1 LSYAETNTFKS
12 FLSRHGYLLAVTA
25 WFITLAII
33 IDTYF
38 NTSTSPADVRQSVE
52 KAVQKKEKD
61 FEQMASDSVFIQS
74 LLRGNY
80 SREQLSEAHNKPY
93 YFFLYEIDSLSNYSL
108 NFWNTHAVVPTAG
121 LMYLSGNSGFVQL
134 QNGYYVWSKRS
145 YDDYLL
151 IGLIPVKW
159 NYVIT
164 NEYITNEFALKKDIL
179 EGYVLSD
186 ELSKGLTIT
195 SIQGTPLFSIYE
207 VYKDGIPTNHP
218 LSIVFMVIAVLVF
231 LLFLQMFSGLLARK
245 YHPVTGILFFAG
257 IAIVLRVLTYHYNI
271 PLNTRQFNLFDP
283 AIYGSSAVLKSLGDL
298 LINVLLALWITL
310 LIRNFVFRYQIS
322 ITPTRKIRNWL
333 IVFAGCIGLLAITF
347 ICTSVVRSLV
357 ADSHISFDVM
367 NFFSLNRYSVIGV
380 IILCSIAITF
390 YTSSQLILHLIR
402 PLLAGQQWLVYLLIL
417 VPGMLYLS
425 TRIGKL
431 EGGTDLFI
439 LLWLVL
445 FVLLCSHPML
455 TLRDNKI
462 ISSRLIVWLIW
473 FSVSITGI
481 IILQNR
487 SKELQNRKYYADNI
501 AAKADPTSETLIN
514 TMLTDFRDDYLA
526 DNFYKLASPYQSKY
540 FKDSLIEGN
549 VSGYTDKYLTR
560 IFTFDAEEQ
569 PLHNPDSTSYND
581 LNTIF
586 ETQAKPTG
594 ISNLYYYDQSY
605 DQYSYISKKTLY
617 QGDGQLLGY
626 VFILASLKVD
636 KNEVLYPELFNR
648 GQTNSIESSS
658 KYAFA
663 VYNNGKLISSYND
676 YPFATTINTDKL
688 PRESYFEVQRKGHH
702 ELWHNAGAGRLVVIV
717 SENNLTIETMTL
729 FSYIFCAFLLLT
741 FLIWIVNALV
751 NSRFRLKA
759 LRNYWQLSLRN
770 QIHGTIIFISVLS
783 FLVIGAASIVFFVN
797 RYQNNNREMLSR
809 VIHIME
815 NEIKTAMNTQAAS
828 GDSSDSRT
836 VSREQLE
843 VVIRKI
849 SEIHGTDVNLYDL
862 NGNLMVS
869 SLPLPYIKGILST
882 LMEPVAFY
890 HMDKNNEVQYFQQEQ
905 IGKLSFISNYK
916 PVINNYGDK
925 FAYLNIPYF
934 TSESNLKAE
943 ISNFLVT
950 IINLNAFIFLIA
962 GIVAFYITNRI
973 TRTFSIITEKMKM
986 INLEKENEPVV
997 WTRDDEIGQLV
1008 KEFNTMLGK
1017 LDASAEALAK
1027 TEREGAWREM
1037 ARQIAHEI
1045 KNPLTPMK
1053 LSMQYLQKAMSQNP
1067 EDVQALTNS
1076 VAKTMVEQID
1086 HLSSIASEFNQFAN
1100 IEHSNKQVLWLNEVL
1115 RSVIELFNADP
1126 TVELQ
1131 YALFQEDIRIEADKS
1146 HINRIF
1152 TNLIKNA
1159 IQAVPEGRKP
1169 LIRITE
1175 VVRNQQVIVSVRDN
1189 GSGID
1194 EALQAKI
1201 FMPNFTTKTSGTG
1214 LGLAMCKRMVEH
1226 AGGTIWF
1233 ETEKDS
1239 GTIFYVSFPLVS
1251 GDVSSE

>member
-1 LSYAETNTFKS
+1 MSTPESNTFRS
-12 FLSRHGYLLAVTA
+12 FLSRHGYLLALAA

-38 NTSTSPADVRQSVE
+38 NTSTSPADVRQTVE
-52 KAVQKKEKD
+52 KAIQKKEKE
-61 FEQMASDSVFIQS
+61 FEQMAQDSVLIHS
-74 LLRGNY
+74 LLQGSYTRD
-80 SREQLSEAHNKPY
+80 QLTDAHAKPF
-93 YFFLYEIDSLSNYSL
+93 YFYVYGIDSLGDYTL
-108 NFWNTHAVVPTAG
+108 NFWNTNNVVPTAG
-121 LMYLSGNSGFVQL
+121 LIYLSGHSGFVQL
-134 QNGYYVWSKRS
+134 QNGYYVWSKKL
-145 YDDYLL
+145 YEDYLL
-151 IGLIPVKW
+151 IALIPVKW

-164 NEYITNEFALKKDIL
+164 NEYITNEFALKQHLL
-179 EGYVLSD
+179 EGFVLSD
-186 ELSKGLTIT
+186 EISGGLTIT
-195 SIQGTPLFSIYE
+195 SMYGNPLFSINE
-207 VYKDGIPTNHP
+207 VYKDSIAANHP
-218 LSIVFMVIAVLVF
+218 VSVWFMVIAILVL
-231 LLFLQMFSGLLARK
+231 LLFLQMFSGLLARM
-245 YHPVTGILFFAG
+245 YHPVAGILFFVIVV
-257 IAIVLRVLTYHYNI
+257 IALRVLTYYYNI
-271 PLNTRQFNLFDP
+271 PINTRQFNLFDP

-310 LIRNFVFRYQIS
+310 LIRNFVFRYQMKLVHKS
-322 ITPTRKIRNWL
+322 RLRNGI
-333 IVFAGCIGLLAITF
+333 IVFAGSISLLAVTF
-347 ICTSVVRSLV
+347 IGTSVVRSLV

-380 IILCSIAITF
+380 VILCSIAITF
-390 YTSSQLILHLIR
+390 YTASQLILHLIR
-402 PLLAGQQWLVYLLIL
+402 PLLAGQQWLIYILIL

-439 LLWLVL
+439 LIWLVV
-445 FVLLCSHPML
+445 FVLLCAHPL
-455 TLRDNKI
+455 LALSDNKI
-462 ISSRLIVWLIW
+462 ISSRLIIWLIW
-473 FSVSITGI
+473 FSVSITGV

-514 TMLTDFRDDYLA
+514 TMLTDFREDYLA
-526 DNFYKLASPYQSKY
+526 DNFYRLSSPYQSKF

-549 VSGYTDKYLTR
+549 VAGYTDKYITR
-560 IFTFDAEEQ
+560 IFTFDADEN

-594 ISNLYYYDQSY
+594 IANLYYYDQSY

-617 QGDGQLLGY
+617 EGDGQLLGY

-636 KNEVLYPELFNR
+636 TNEALYPELFNR

-663 VYNNGKLISSYND
+663 VYNNGKLITSYND
-676 YPFATTINTDKL
+676 YPFATTIDADKL
-688 PRESYFEVQRKGHH
+688 SRESYFEVQRKGHH

-717 SENNLTIETMTL
+717 SENNLAIETITL

-741 FLIWIVNALV
+741 FLIWMVNALV
-751 NSRFRLKA
+751 NSRFRLST

-797 RYQNNNREMLSR
+797 RYQNNNKVMLSR

-815 NEIKTAMNTQAAS
+815 NEIKTAMNTQVNS
-828 GDSSDSRT
+828 GDTTSLKT

-890 HMDKNNEVQYFQQEQ
+890 HMDKNNEVQYFQQEK
-905 IGKLSFISNYK
+905 IGTLSYISNYK
-916 PVINNYGDK
+916 PVINNNGDK

-1053 LSMQYLQKAMSQNP
+1053 LSMQYLQKAMSQKS
-1067 EDVQALTNS
+1067 EDVQSLTNS

-1100 IEHSNKQVLWLNEVL
+1100 IEHSNKQVLRLNEVL
-1115 RSVIELFNADP
+1115 RNVIELFNADP

-1131 YALFQEDIRIEADKS
+1131 YALFQDDIRIEADKS

-1159 IQAVPEGRKP
+1159 IQAVPEERKP

-1175 VVRNQQVIVSVRDN
+1175 VVRNQQVIVSIRDN

-1194 EALQAKI
+1194 EELQPKI

-1233 ETEKDS
+1233 ETEKGS

-1251 GDVSSE
+1251 EDVSEQ

>member
-1 LSYAETNTFKS
+1 MSTPEPNTYRS
-12 FLSRHGYLLAVTA
+12 FLSRHGYLIAVAA
-25 WFITLAII
+25 WFITLAVIV
-33 IDTYF
+33 DTYF
-38 NTSTSPADVRQSVE
+38 NTSTSPGDVRQTLE
-52 KAVQKKEKD
+52 KAIQKNEMEFERVAADTAFIQALLQEKYTG
-61 FEQMASDSVFIQS
+61 EQLKAAREQPFYFYFYETDSVGDFA
-74 LLRGNY
+74 LR
-80 SREQLSEAHNKPY
+80 
-93 YFFLYEIDSLSNYSL
+93 
-108 NFWNTHAVVPTAG
+108 FWNTHAVVPTAG
-121 LMYLSGNSGFVQL
+121 LIYLSGNSGFVQL
-134 QNGYYVWSKRS
+134 QNGYYVWSKKS
-145 YDDYLL
+145 YEDYLL

-164 NEYITNEFALKKDIL
+164 NEYITNEFAIQQEIL

-186 ELSKGLTIT
+186 EISRGLTIS
-195 SIQGTPLFSIYE
+195 SIHGNTLFSIQE
-207 VYKDGIPTNHP
+207 VYTDSIPVNHP
-218 LSIVFMVIAVLVF
+218 LSVVFKVIAVLV
-231 LLFLQMFSGLLARK
+231 LLFFLQMFAGLLARL
-245 YHPVTGILFFAG
+245 YHPVTGILFFFIVV
-257 IAIVLRVLTYHYNI
+257 IALRVLTYYYNI

-310 LIRNFVFRYQIS
+310 LIRNFVFKYQIAIAS
-322 ITPTRKIRNWL
+322 GSRIRNGL
-333 IVFAGCIGLLAITF
+333 IVFAGSIALLAVTF
-347 ICTSVVRSLV
+347 IGTSVVRSLV
-357 ADSHISFDVM
+357 SDSHISFDVM

-390 YTSSQLILHLIR
+390 YTASQLILHLIR
-402 PLLAGQQWLVYLLIL
+402 PLLLGQQWLIYILIL

-439 LLWLVL
+439 LLWLVV
-445 FVLLCSHPML
+445 FVLMCAHPML

-473 FSVSITGI
+473 FSVSITGV

-514 TMLTDFRDDYLA
+514 TMLTDFREDYLA
-526 DNFYKLASPYQSKY
+526 DNFYRLASPYQSKF
-540 FKDSLIEGN
+540 FKDSLVEGN
-549 VSGYTDKYLTR
+549 VSGYTDKYITR
-560 IFTFDAEEQ
+560 IFTFDAAEQ

-594 ISNLYYYDQSY
+594 IANLYYYDQSY
-605 DQYSYISKKTLY
+605 DQYSYISKKTLFE
-617 QGDGQLLGY
+617 GDGDLLGY

-636 KNEVLYPELFNR
+636 KNEALYPELFNR
-648 GQTNSIESSS
+648 GQPNSIESST

-663 VYNNGKLISSYND
+663 VYSNGKLISSYND
-676 YPFATTINTDKL
+676 YPFATTLQTGKL
-688 PRESYFEVQRKGHH
+688 PRDSYFEVQRKGHH
-702 ELWHNAGAGRLVVIV
+702 ELWHNAGAGRMVVIV
-717 SENNLTIETMTL
+717 SENNLGIETMTL

-815 NEIKTAMNTQAAS
+815 NEIKTAMNTQATL
-828 GDSSDSRT
+828 GDSTSMRT
-836 VSREQLE
+836 ISREQLE

-890 HMDKNNEVQYFQQEQ
+890 HMDKNNEVQFFQQER
-905 IGKLSFISNYK
+905 IGKLSFVSNYK
-916 PVINNYGDK
+916 PVINNDGDK

-1053 LSMQYLQKAMSQNP
+1053 LSMQYLQKAMGNKP

-1100 IEHSNKQVLWLNEVL
+1100 IEHSNKQVLRLNDVL

-1126 TVELQ
+1126 SVELQ
-1131 YALFQEDIRIEADKS
+1131 YALFQDDIRIEADKS

-1175 VVRNQQVIVSVRDN
+1175 IVRNQQVVVSVRDN

-1233 ETEKDS
+1233 ETEQDA
-1239 GTIFYVSFPLVS
+1239 GTIFYVSFPIVS
-1251 GDVSSE
+1251 EDVSS